1 MSNHYTENPIRVN
14 DQFISRVKVD
24 VVDLCYSVALNGK
37 MKRLLKNVSFNLDS
51 GNLCALMGPSGAGKR
66 LLLLAFHQF
75 ESYHFY
81 IYICKSCAQ

>member
-1 MSNHYTENPIRVN
+1 MSDQTENPIRVK
-14 DQFISRVKVD
+14 DQYVSGAKVD

-66 LLLLAFHQF
+66 LGLPLLYL
-75 ESYHFY
+75 
-81 IYICKSCAQ
+81 